1 MRLLIDEN
9 LSEAL
14 VRALSPQF
22 PDSLHVR
29 LLNRGGASD
38 REVWVLARE
47 TGSVLLTRDEDFLQF
62 SVVHGWPPKVILLR
76 IGNCSTRSV
85 VARFLARAE
94 IVRDFLE
101 HPEAGL
107 LALG

>member
-1 MRLLIDEN
+1 M
-9 LSEAL
+9 
-14 VRALSPQF
+14 
-22 PDSLHVR
+22 LHPGPLR
-29 LLNRGGASD
+29 P
-38 REVWVLARE
+38 LARE

-85 VARFLARAE
+85 VGLFLARAE
-94 IVRDFLE
+94 IIRDFLE

>member
-14 VRALSPQF
+14 VRALSAEF
-22 PDSLHVR
+22 PDSLHIRVDG
-29 LLNRGGASD
+29 RGGASD
-38 REVWVLARE
+38 REVWALARE

-62 SVVHGWPPKVILLR
+62 SVLHGWPPKVILLR

-85 VARFLARAE
+85 VALFQERADVIRAFLY
-94 IVRDFLE
+94 

>member
-1 MRLLIDEN
+1 M
-9 LSEAL
+9 
-14 VRALSPQF
+14 
-22 PDSLHVR
+22 
-29 LLNRGGASD
+29 
-38 REVWVLARE
+38 
-47 TGSVLLTRDEDFLQF
+47 LLTRDEDFLQF

-85 VARFLARAE
+85 VGLFLARAE
-94 IVRDFLE
+94 IIRDFLE